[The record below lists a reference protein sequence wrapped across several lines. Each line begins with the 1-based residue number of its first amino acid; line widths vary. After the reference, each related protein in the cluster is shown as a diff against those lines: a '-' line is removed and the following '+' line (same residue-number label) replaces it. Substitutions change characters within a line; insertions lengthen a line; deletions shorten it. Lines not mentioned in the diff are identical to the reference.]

1 MGQDDED
8 FKIKAHT
15 TNFVE
20 IPAKNSYCL
29 FACQSAHLWCRL
41 VMDRKKNLNVQLIA
55 IVTRR
60 MKELKVELIICV
72 SYHLSLAAFL

>member
-20 IPAKNSYCL
+20 FPVENSYCL
-29 FACQSAHLWCRL
+29 FACQSVHLWCRL
-41 VMDRKKNLNVQLIA
+41 VMDRKKKIKCLVNCNCHK
-55 IVTRR
+55 TNERT
-60 MKELKVELIICV
+60 E
-72 SYHLSLAAFL
+72 S